1 MSAAMV
7 MVLKVSGCRCF
18 FFFMCCFG
26 GDGGGGRGFCF
37 GKIFVSC
44 KKVLFKFEGF
54 LKSEARVNESVECR

>member
-1 MSAAMV
+1 MQM
-7 MVLKVSGCRCF
+7 F
-18 FFFMCCFG
+18 FFFHVLFWG
-26 GDGGGGRGFCF
+26 GWGGGRGFCF